1 MATVKFKGNEIQTLG
16 SLPVVGSKSPDFKVV
31 GADLSEKSLSDFQ
44 GKTIILNIFPSIDTS
59 VCATSVRSF
68 NEAAASLP
76 NIAVLCI
83 SMDLPFAM
91 SRFCGAENIKN
102 VITASDFRYSN
113 IAQNYGVRMQSGPL
127 TGLLARSVVVIDENG
142 KVKYTELVP
151 DIGQEP
157 NYQAALSAAK

>member
-16 SLPVVGSKSPDFKVV
+16 SLPAVGSQSPDFKVV

-59 VCATSVRSF
+59 VCATSVRAF

-113 IAQNYGVRMQSGPL
+113 IAQNYGVRMQNGPL
-127 TGLLARSVVVIDENG
+127 AGLLARSVVVIDGSG
-142 KVKYTELVP
+142 KVKYTELVA
-151 DIGQEP
+151 DISQEP
-157 NYQAALSAAK
+157 NYPAALSATK